1 MALRSP
7 ALAALLAA
15 AALMQAAG
23 AASAEERVLTLYS
36 PQIDS
41 EPYVHDTHSV
51 TLRPNGS
58 EAPAEGGYITG
69 IKEQVLVDSK
79 DPDAEPLPNA
89 KMMIHHF
96 LIFAPGRVD
105 QLPGSCWGPV
115 GFIGGRGEEH
125 PSGDY
130 SGWLGPEHRS
140 RYGINNRLPDGS
152 APTWFLT
159 AMVMNHYRRPKSFFV
174 RLRVYYTTDEP
185 RESVSPIV
193 VGNCSTFPNGMAYDV
208 PGGGRKGSSYVD
220 RTTWTVPSGLNGR
233 IVLAGSH
240 HHGGAKHQTLSSQTC
255 GRQIFDAPAYHGRPK
270 HIYNT
275 IRPILHEPGPIGN
288 GTYASAK
295 GIPIHEGEVLER
307 AAFHDNS
314 NLHVASMG
322 FWVLNVVRDDSVGE
336 CEPLPDDVRELNRPA
351 RFDRTPNH
359 GLVVPQ
365 LWKPRSAF
373 RRFTGGPVQVDDHF
387 FRPGKLRARLGD
399 AITWSFTGDAPH
411 SVTVANGPRGFS
423 SRYSGQ
429 TRGTYSFTPPV
440 RGRYRLTCLIH
451 PTSMG
456 QTLDVR

>member
-1 MALRSP
+1 VLRRRLP
-7 ALAALLAA
+7 LLAAFLALLAVPA
-15 AALMQAAG
+15 

-41 EPYVHDTHSV
+41 QPYVHDTHNV

-79 DPDAEPLPNA
+79 DAGARPLPNA

-105 QLPGSCWGPV
+105 QLPGSCWGPT

-130 SGWLGPEHRS
+130 TRWIRPEMRA
-140 RYGINNRLPDGS
+140 RYGVNNRLPGGS
-152 APTWFLT
+152 APAWRLT

-174 RLRVYYTTDEP
+174 RLKVYYTTDEQ
-185 RESVSPIV
+185 RESVSPVV
-193 VGNCSTFPNGMAYDV
+193 VGRCSAIANGMAYDV
-208 PGGGRKGSSYVD
+208 PGGGGKGSSFVD
-220 RTTWTVPSGLNGR
+220 RTTWTAPFNGR
-233 IVLAGSH
+233 ILLAASH
-240 HHGGAKHQTLSSQTC
+240 HHGGAKRQTLESKTC
-255 GRQIFDAPAYHGRPK
+255 NREIFDAPAYHGRPR
-270 HIYNT
+270 HIYNR

-288 GTYASAK
+288 GTYTSAQ
-295 GIPIHEGEVLER
+295 GIPIRAGEVLER
-307 AAFHDNS
+307 AAVHDNS

-322 FWVLNVVRDDSVGE
+322 FWVLNMVRDDSVGD
-336 CEPLPDDVRELNRPA
+336 CAPLPGDIREVNRPR

-359 GLVVPQ
+359 ALKVPQ
-365 LWKPRSAF
+365 LTKPRGVF
-373 RRFTGGPVQVDDHF
+373 TRFSGEALSVGDHF
-387 FRPGKLRARLGD
+387 FRPGKVSARVGERL
-399 AITWSFTGDAPH
+399 TWSFDGDAPH

-423 SRYSGQ
+423 SIYTGRTDGS
-429 TRGTYSFTPPV
+429 YSFTPDVP
-440 RGRYRLTCLIH
+440 GTYRLTCLIH

-456 QTLDVR
+456 QTVDVR